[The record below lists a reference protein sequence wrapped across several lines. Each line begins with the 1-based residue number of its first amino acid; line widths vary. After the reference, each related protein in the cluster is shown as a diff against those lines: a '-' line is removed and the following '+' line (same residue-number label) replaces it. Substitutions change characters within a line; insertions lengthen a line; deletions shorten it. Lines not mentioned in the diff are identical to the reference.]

1 MAANFFFNLSKT
13 EIYRAV
19 EWSKIPLFGLLK
31 IFRKLFIILFIVFL
45 VIFLYGFIG
54 QRTDYQSQKISLG
67 LTILLFTF
75 YLIVSLIESFFNTK
89 LKKPQPIVSIN
100 EALAAPGKFNLA
112 EFLSF
117 EAAQVVDQ
125 TIRFCRKRKIL
136 PVTATDLLYNLVV
149 DKNLNFVFNRILL
162 NIKELKSFFNS
173 YFKSLPK
180 QTITENDYAPDFQE
194 TIIEALN
201 LAKEKNRPFLNSGDL
216 LVALA
221 KTDLIFKKILIDYQ
235 LKVDDIKNLVRWL
248 ENLRERID
256 KQKRFWEWSNLVKR
270 GSLGREWIAGY
281 TPTLDKF
288 SIDITALVKK
298 QNFPEI
304 IGHQEEIKAMERIL
318 ARTEINNVL
327 IVGEPGSGR
336 KSMVYALAEKSV
348 LGESLPEINYK
359 RVVQLD
365 LTNLLAQLTSLEEI
379 ETVLDTIFH
388 EVLTAGN
395 VILVIDEIHNFI
407 GGSLKPGTVD
417 ISGILGSYLASPA
430 FPIVAITTFE
440 GLHKNIEQNTSI
452 LSLFEKVEVAEVSL
466 EETLELLQNL
476 SLVLEQKNKKFISYQ
491 ALRDIITYCEKYL
504 PAIPFPEKA
513 MDLLD
518 EAMVYLK
525 QSKDKVLLPQHI
537 AEIFSKKTQ
546 IPVGEIEEKER
557 NILLN
562 LEKLIHQRI
571 INQEEAVTEVAT
583 AMRRARTKITVR
595 KGPMGCFLF
604 LGPTGVGK
612 TETSKALA
620 EIYFGSEEKMIRLDM
635 SEFQNVNDIP
645 RLLGAPGQEGL
656 LTTPVREQPFSLILL
671 DELEKAHP
679 NILNLFLQVLDEGHL
694 TDGLGRK
701 VDFKNSIIIAT
712 SNAGYQI
719 ILQALSDPNK
729 WANLKKDLL
738 DYLFQEGIFHP
749 EFVNRFDAVV
759 VFKPLTQENL
769 LAVADLLLK
778 KLKQNLKEKEIDLV
792 ITEPLKQKIVELG
805 YNPVFGA
812 REMRRVVQDKI
823 ENVLAQAILT
833 GEIKKGCRVE
843 IDPNN
848 FTLKVI

>member
-19 EWSKIPLFGLLK
+19 KWSKIPLFGLLK

-89 LKKPQPIVSIN
+89 LKKPQPIVSID

-136 PVTATDLLYNLVV
+136 PVTATALLYNLVV

-201 LAKEKNRPFLNSGDL
+201 LAKEKNRSYLDSGDL

-365 LTNLLAQLTSLEEI
+365 LTNFLAQLTSLEEI
-379 ETVLDTIFH
+379 ETVLDTIFR

-407 GGSLKPGTVD
+407 SGSLKPGTVD

-491 ALRDIITYCEKYL
+491 ALRNIITYCEKYL

-557 NILLN
+557 NILVN
-562 LEKLIHQRI
+562 LEKLIHERI
-571 INQEEAVTEVAT
+571 INQEEAVVEVAT
-583 AMRRARTKITVR
+583 ALRRARTKITVR
-595 KGPMGCFLF
+595 QGPMGCFLF

>member
-1 MAANFFFNLSKT
+1 
-13 EIYRAV
+13 
-19 EWSKIPLFGLLK
+19 
-31 IFRKLFIILFIVFL
+31 
-45 VIFLYGFIG
+45 
-54 QRTDYQSQKISLG
+54 
-67 LTILLFTF
+67 
-75 YLIVSLIESFFNTK
+75 
-89 LKKPQPIVSIN
+89 
-100 EALAAPGKFNLA
+100 
-112 EFLSF
+112 
-117 EAAQVVDQ
+117 
-125 TIRFCRKRKIL
+125 
-136 PVTATDLLYNLVV
+136 
-149 DKNLNFVFNRILL
+149 
-162 NIKELKSFFNS
+162 
-173 YFKSLPK
+173 
-180 QTITENDYAPDFQE
+180 
-194 TIIEALN
+194 
-201 LAKEKNRPFLNSGDL
+201 
-216 LVALA
+216 
-221 KTDLIFKKILIDYQ
+221 
-235 LKVDDIKNLVRWL
+235 
-248 ENLRERID
+248 
-256 KQKRFWEWSNLVKR
+256 
-270 GSLGREWIAGY
+270 
-281 TPTLDKF
+281 
-288 SIDITALVKK
+288 
-298 QNFPEI
+298 
-304 IGHQEEIKAMERIL
+304 
-318 ARTEINNVL
+318 
-327 IVGEPGSGR
+327 
-336 KSMVYALAEKSV
+336 
-348 LGESLPEINYK
+348 
-359 RVVQLD
+359 
-365 LTNLLAQLTSLEEI
+365 
-379 ETVLDTIFH
+379 
-388 EVLTAGN
+388 
-395 VILVIDEIHNFI
+395 
-407 GGSLKPGTVD
+407 
-417 ISGILGSYLASPA
+417 
-430 FPIVAITTFE
+430 
-440 GLHKNIEQNTSI
+440 
-452 LSLFEKVEVAEVSL
+452 
-466 EETLELLQNL
+466 
-476 SLVLEQKNKKFISYQ
+476 
-491 ALRDIITYCEKYL
+491 
-504 PAIPFPEKA
+504 
-513 MDLLD
+513 
-518 EAMVYLK
+518 
-525 QSKDKVLLPQHI
+525 LPQHI

-848 FTLKVI
+848 FTLKII